1 MIGSPAILV
10 DTSVFIDHLRLKDKG
25 KSKLNDIVQLYRRP
39 LATSI
44 MTLAELYSGS
54 SVWQNDKNKQ
64 QLEKLLFGVEVL
76 GIERNIAVEAGRLR
90 SAYTIGVVDS
100 IIGATALHWGCS
112 IATLDIADFKK
123 IPGIDLLEF

>member
-1 MIGSPAILV
+1 
-10 DTSVFIDHLRLKDKG
+10 
-25 KSKLNDIVQLYRRP
+25 
-39 LATSI
+39 

-64 QLEKLLFGVEVL
+64 QLEKLLSGVEIL
-76 GIERNIAVEAGRLR
+76 GVERNIAIEAGRLR
-90 SAYTIGVVDS
+90 CKYTIGVVDS

-112 IATLDIADFKK
+112 IATLDMGDFKK